1 MPPTSSRHS
10 GESRNPLPGG
20 ANGGFNEILLGLST
34 PANLVTLARIGASP
48 LLFWLILRAGDDGG
62 ASWVAVAVA
71 VIFAASDA
79 WDGRLARNTGTVT
92 RAGAF
97 LDPLAD
103 KIVVLGSMACFA
115 TIGRVSWIP
124 VALIAARE
132 AWMSAFRVRCAR
144 RGVSVPARQSA
155 KWKTILQGVAVIL
168 SLVPPLAADS
178 PAARALVVAAWWLAV
193 AATLVTGALYLADS
207 RRAAG
212 ASPAGVEPQ
221 PGSAA

>member
-1 MPPTSSRHS
+1 MTARAPAPDV
-10 GESRNPLPGG
+10 G
-20 ANGGFNEILLGLST
+20 LGLST

-48 LLFWLILRAGDDGG
+48 VLFWLILRAGDDGG

-71 VIFAASDA
+71 LVFAASDA

-92 RAGAF
+92 RTGAF

-103 KIVVLGSMACFA
+103 KIVVLGSMACLA

-132 AWMSAFRVRCAR
+132 AWMSGFRVRCAR
-144 RGVSVPARQSA
+144 RGVSVPARRSA
-155 KWKTILQGVAVIL
+155 KWKTILQGLAVIL
-168 SLVPPLAADS
+168 TLVPPLAAEDA
-178 PAARALVVAAWWLAV
+178 PVREGFVLAAWWLAV
-193 AATLVTGALYLADS
+193 AATAVTGALYLVDG

-212 ASPAGVEPQ
+212 TNGASAG
-221 PGSAA
+221 GAA